1 MVIPALIYKIFEWI
15 YYKFFATGPPDPN
28 RKTFEEKFPCPMA
41 NSGLP
46 NPHKEMTEKAQET
59 NSTADANTSASEA
72 ESEKLK
78 DE

>member
-46 NPHKEMTEKAQET
+46 NPHKEMTEKGIVGLV
-59 NSTADANTSASEA
+59 DG
-72 ESEKLK
+72 LK
-78 DE
+78 DGEIKGEKVK